1 MAIHLNKNS
10 RDPECLI
17 LDFQEILP
25 QVNKEEAE
33 TGDTEEQEQFMGFL
47 DIQDLKS
54 IGFDDSFLSIGT
66 CSKFVYLT
74 SSINKVGGDHK
85 KDFLTIWLNI
95 LLVDS
100 FNRIPEVTHFKS
112 SKIFKITFDKNKNS
126 LDLLQ

>member
-1 MAIHLNKNS
+1 M
-10 RDPECLI
+10 R
-17 LDFQEILP
+17 
-25 QVNKEEAE
+25 
-33 TGDTEEQEQFMGFL
+33 FL
-47 DIQDLKS
+47 DVQDLKS
-54 IGFDDSFLSIGT
+54 IGFDDSFLSTGT

-74 SSINKVGGDHK
+74 SSINKVQGDPS

-112 SKIFKITFDKNKNS
+112 SSIFKITFEKNKNS